1 MRGRTSPWPP
11 TSSSRAKG
19 CATKPRW
26 TPTRASPA
34 PPWPA
39 TTLKAHSVAYGK
51 GETLEGAPIDG
62 AVILEFPTI
71 EAAKAWYD
79 SDAYRAA
86 REHRFKGADYRA
98 FITEGL

>member
-1 MRGRTSPWPP
+1 MAAYIIVIRESKIHDPAEYAAYREL
-11 TSSSRAKG
+11 AVK
-19 CATKPRW
+19 
-26 TPTRASPA
+26 TRAGH
-34 PPWPA
+34 
-39 TTLKAHSVAYGK
+39 TLRALAMNGFNEGMEGGGADGV
-51 GETLEGAPIDG
+51 TL
-62 AVILEFPTI
+62 LEFPTL